1 MPSSFTTGKVGVVG
15 SNPICKAIH
24 DRTIEL
30 IPHGIANIWM
40 RIDGEDKVFHL
51 VTVFGISRQQWDLV
65 APLTGLFRRM
75 VRLFASRDLWG
86 VKLGLRIAF
95 DNFQTMES
103 NGHLKNSLWFRFV
116 EDSMDKD
123 HEEGVAL
130 SSRRHSRMSKADIQ
144 LDATR
149 ASTPMSAES
158 IKQKLLDQFYEDLRQ
173 CGKLRA
179 KMFFQP
185 ECCIFI

>member
-1 MPSSFTTGKVGVVG
+1 
-15 SNPICKAIH
+15 
-24 DRTIEL
+24 
-30 IPHGIANIWM
+30 
-40 RIDGEDKVFHL
+40 
-51 VTVFGISRQQWDLV
+51 
-65 APLTGLFRRM
+65 M

-95 DNFQTMES
+95 DNFQTIES
-103 NGHLKNSLWFRFV
+103 NRHLKNSLWFRFV
-116 EDSMDKD
+116 GDSKDKG

-158 IKQKLLDQFYEDLRQ
+158 IKLLDQFYGDLRK

-179 KMFFQP
+179 NIFFSAGS
-185 ECCIFI
+185 CCIFI